1 MTLEIQDEE
10 GVFMEKGYR
19 DEYGNE
25 WGEQRTKAISSPY
38 SASLWRSIRQ
48 EWETFSTNLQFEVG
62 NGTRVKFWHDIWCGN
77 CPLKVTFSELLSF
90 KSVKDSSIAN
100 VLCLSNGVPHW
111 DVHFSRPVQDWE
123 LESSIFYGSYL
134 FQVC

>member
-38 SASLWRSIRQ
+38 SASLWRSIR
-48 EWETFSTNLQFEVG
+48 
-62 NGTRVKFWHDIWCGN
+62 
-77 CPLKVTFSELLSF
+77 
-90 KSVKDSSIAN
+90 
-100 VLCLSNGVPHW
+100 
-111 DVHFSRPVQDWE
+111 
-123 LESSIFYGSYL
+123 
-134 FQVC
+134 